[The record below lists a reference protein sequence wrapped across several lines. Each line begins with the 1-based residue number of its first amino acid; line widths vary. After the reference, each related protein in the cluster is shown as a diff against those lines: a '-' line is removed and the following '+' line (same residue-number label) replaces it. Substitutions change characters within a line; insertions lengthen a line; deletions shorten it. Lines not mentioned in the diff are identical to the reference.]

1 MSQYHEIKVIYLP
14 KNEIIEFIN
23 IHDDFFCYIGVT
35 QPFQYELIENFPV
48 FYPDEKDLENLE
60 RYQYKN
66 PTNKGIS
73 LTGINV
79 LNSTS
84 FEELLLI
91 TVKWRQT
98 LEDLDDYTVNKLD
111 YEFTLDELTSNIK
124 KLLTFLKNESLN
136 KADYILLWEGI

>member
-14 KNEIIEFIN
+14 ENEVVETIN
-23 IHDDFFCYIGVT
+23 IHDDFFCYLGDSHPV
-35 QPFQYELIENFPV
+35 QYELIDNFPV

-60 RYQYKN
+60 RFQHKK

-91 TVKWRQT
+91 SVKWIQLIENLNDR
-98 LEDLDDYTVNKLD
+98 TVSNLD
-111 YEFTLDELTSNIK
+111 YEFTIDSLTSNIE
-124 KLLTFLKNESLN
+124 KLISILKTKALN
-136 KADYILLWEGI
+136 KTDYLLLWEGI